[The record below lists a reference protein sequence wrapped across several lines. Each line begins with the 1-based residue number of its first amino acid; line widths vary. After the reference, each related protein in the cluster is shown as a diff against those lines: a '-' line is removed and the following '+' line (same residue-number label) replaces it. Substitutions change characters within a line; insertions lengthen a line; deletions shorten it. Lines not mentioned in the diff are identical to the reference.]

1 MNRSATSLRWAAA
14 ILMGT
19 LVVGS
24 GVATAVVA
32 SSDGSSS
39 ATEVEIT
46 PSTGP
51 TGSTTGTT
59 ATTAPVAT
67 TAPAAASAA
76 AESETAAVEDRYWG
90 PECGGAEAT
99 NHGQYVSSAEKG
111 GAARSV
117 AAQSD
122 CAKPS
127 SSVGDS
133 EESDDADEAPELPE
147 APTSS
152 DGDGDGN
159 GNGTGNGKG
168 KGRGNA
174 K

>member
-1 MNRSATSLRWAAA
+1 MNLSSTSLRWAAA
-14 ILMGT
+14 IFMGT

-59 ATTAPVAT
+59 ATTQPLVT

-76 AESETAAVEDRYWG
+76 AESETATVEDRYWG
-90 PECGGAEAT
+90 PECGGGEAT

-122 CAKPS
+122 CGKPS
-127 SSVGDS
+127 TSVGDS

-152 DGDGDGN
+152 DG
-159 GNGTGNGKG
+159 NGTGNGKG
-168 KGRGNA
+168 NGRGNA